1 MSTFIAIDF
10 ETANHYRN
18 SACALGLTKVVDGI
32 VVESR
37 AWLIRPFHIAFSEKN
52 IAIHRIRPEMVRNE
66 PNFAELAPE
75 IIPYFENCDFVLA
88 HNAPFDFGVLSAVLQ
103 TYDLPNPTFIYSC
116 TVQMAKKAW
125 PQLPSHKLNDLAYF
139 LGLPLNHHDAQDDA
153 RVCAQIALAIFAEF
167 QFTSIQDFDA
177 YFQTTY
183 TKSFAT
189 IIPKKKQSQLRI
201 IQPQTTT
208 FDEQHP
214 FFHKKIVFSGRFHQL
229 SRAQAI
235 QKIAN
240 IGAIHQRDI
249 SLYTDILVISQK
261 SYEKWIETQ
270 KTSRKLEY
278 AMQHNHSQT
287 KKITVITERKFL
299 QVLEHRK
306 TPL

>member
-201 IQPQTTT
+201 MMSNIPFSTKKLFFLDAFTNYLELKLSKRLPILVLFINVISHCIQISLSLARKVTKNGLK
-208 FDEQHP
+208 
-214 FFHKKIVFSGRFHQL
+214 HKKLHGS
-229 SRAQAI
+229 
-235 QKIAN
+235 
-240 IGAIHQRDI
+240 
-249 SLYTDILVISQK
+249 
-261 SYEKWIETQ
+261 
-270 KTSRKLEY
+270 
-278 AMQHNHSQT
+278 
-287 KKITVITERKFL
+287 
-299 QVLEHRK
+299 
-306 TPL
+306 